1 MLSNFK
7 TQLLIKQKVKLF
19 FFLLGLLLP
28 AMRQL
33 YTPK

>member
-19 FFLLGLLLP
+19 FFFTWS
-28 AMRQL
+28 AAAC
-33 YTPK
+33 YETVVHT

>member
-19 FFLLGLLLP
+19 FFTWS
-28 AMRQL
+28 AAAC
-33 YTPK
+33 YETVVHT

>member
-19 FFLLGLLLP
+19 FLLGLLLP